1 MIPSD
6 ALAFGLGPD
15 SPLTIERW
23 RMYGGARPDTFA
35 IKDSRN
41 CGGYWVV
48 RIAPEPWTPPGE
60 LHSIHPADIAEAL
73 EGGAALG
80 AEFYLT
86 GSPEA
91 DAEIRML
98 PGDGLP
104 ELAKRIEEYG
114 IHLDREE
121 VE

>member
-1 MIPSD
+1 M
-6 ALAFGLGPD
+6 AGLARTH
-15 SPLTIERW
+15 SQSRTR
-23 RMYGGARPDTFA
+23 A
-35 IKDSRN
+35 IA
-41 CGGYWVV
+41 VV
-48 RIAPEPWTPPGE
+48 TGE

-86 GSPEA
+86 DSPEA